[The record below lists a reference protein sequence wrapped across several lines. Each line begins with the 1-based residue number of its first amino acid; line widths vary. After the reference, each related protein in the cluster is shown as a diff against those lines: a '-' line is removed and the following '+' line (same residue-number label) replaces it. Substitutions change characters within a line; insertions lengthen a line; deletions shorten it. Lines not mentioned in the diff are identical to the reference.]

1 MQLFFVMRE
10 IFYNYIVNNNER
22 SSRNQRHRKLVSESY
37 KMLRN
42 TNIAYLFKCDH
53 NIERA

>member
-1 MQLFFVMRE
+1 MRE